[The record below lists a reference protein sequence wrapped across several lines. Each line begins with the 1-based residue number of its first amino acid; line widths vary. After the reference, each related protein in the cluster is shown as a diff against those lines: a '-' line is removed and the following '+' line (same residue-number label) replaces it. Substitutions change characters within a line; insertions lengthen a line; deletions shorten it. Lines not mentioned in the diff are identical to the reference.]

1 MVSETEDV
9 HGDIHSALG
18 FMDLLGDTRKKYLGL
33 YDPENPEESKN
44 AALKNHM
51 MQRSK
56 YEALQSG
63 DGACAGC
70 GEKSVLHSVSSLTEA
85 MMRPLMH
92 RKADRFKK
100 KADTLE
106 KHGLQIL
113 SELKASDEAS
123 YNVFRRTFLHM
134 IMDLGAET
142 AKATDAR
149 IEENYDGSDKEMI
162 EGLVAVLRQ
171 EAYNLKELRAIE
183 GMMPNG
189 MSAMAMTAS
198 TGCNTV
204 YSSTPP
210 NNPHPYP
217 WMNSLF
223 QDGAT
228 IGWLVGESFIYD
240 HSRRSVIPERFTDML
255 INGFENGFTEDDYF
269 MYTHFSDMNMTD
281 LEVIE
286 LPKVWAI
293 GGDGAMGDIGY
304 QNVSKVVMQ
313 NRPNVKIMLL
323 DTQVYSNT
331 GGQNSESSAMLGG
344 FDMNQFGDATQGKQ
358 TERKSVAESLM
369 SGHGSAFVA
378 QVSMANSATLFRAIL
393 DGLFY
398 RGTAFFQ
405 SYTACMPEHGIADYA
420 AEVQALKIRDSRGM
434 PEFVMNPMNGETYFD
449 ALDIKTNQHSA
460 SDWAVKMAPVT
471 RQKYIMTAAHWA
483 FSEARFR
490 LHFKKVKAEKVE
502 GMVELMEM
510 LDKVTMNDVIHRNH
524 VNENHRAF
532 IPDFGVYTIDYDT
545 NGNPVYYI
553 LSRQLVIFNVER
565 RKAWR
570 MLQSRA
576 GIQNADYQAQKE
588 LLNKMDNEEMSYEEA
603 KAALV

>member
-1 MVSETEDV
+1 M
-9 HGDIHSALG
+9 
-18 FMDLLGDTRKKYLGL
+18 
-33 YDPENPEESKN
+33 
-44 AALKNHM
+44 
-51 MQRSK
+51 
-56 YEALQSG
+56 
-63 DGACAGC
+63 
-70 GEKSVLHSVSSLTEA
+70 
-85 MMRPLMH
+85 
-92 RKADRFKK
+92 
-100 KADTLE
+100 
-106 KHGLQIL
+106 
-113 SELKASDEAS
+113 SELKANDEAS
-123 YNVFRRTFLHM
+123 YTVFRRTFLHM

-142 AKATDAR
+142 AKETDAR
-149 IEENYDGSDKEMI
+149 IERLYDGSDAEMI

-183 GMMPNG
+183 GLMPNG

-198 TGCNTV
+198 TGCNSV

-281 LEVIE
+281 LEVVE
-286 LPKVWAI
+286 LPKVWAV
-293 GGDGAMGDIGY
+293 GGDGAMGDIGF

-331 GGQNSESSAMLGG
+331 GGQNSESSSMLGG

-358 TERKSVAESLM
+358 TERKSVAEAMM

-420 AEVQALKIRDSRGM
+420 SAVQALRIRDSRGM
-434 PEFVMNPMNGETYFD
+434 PEFVMNPMNGETYSD

-460 SDWAVKMAPVT
+460 NDWAVKMAPVT
-471 RQKYIMTAAHWA
+471 KKNFTYTAAHWA
-483 FSEARFR
+483 VSEARFR
-490 LHFKKVKAEKVE
+490 LHFKKANEAKVK
-502 GMVELMEM
+502 GMVELSEL
-510 LDKVTMNDVIHRNH
+510 LDKVTMNDIIHRNH
-524 VNENHRAF
+524 THEEHRSF
-532 IPDFGVYTIDYDT
+532 IPDFGVYFIDYNTD
-545 NGNPVYYI
+545 GQPVYYI
-553 LSRQLVIFNVER
+553 ASRQLVIFTVER

-576 GIQNADYQAQKE
+576 GVQNADYQAQKV
-588 LLNKMDNEEMSYEEA
+588 LLAKMDNEGMSYEEA
-603 KAALV
+603 KASLA